1 MSLTLVDTFVP
12 GRPKTKGSLSATG
25 PKCKCTP
32 DCKGYLKTTMRES
45 VLGSKSWLA
54 LVAKQCSQ
62 AYRPIGAPAHDG
74 PVTVTLMFA
83 LPVKDTTVGRPG
95 DVDKLARN
103 VLDALTRAQVYVDDV
118 QVVTLLA
125 MKVPVD
131 ESSPQGV
138 RIRVTHADAG

>member
-1 MSLTLVDTFVP
+1 MITLVDTFVP

-32 DCKGYLKTTMRES
+32 DCKGYLKTTMHES
-45 VLGSKSWLA
+45 VVGSKRWLA
-54 LVAKQCSQ
+54 LVAKQCAQ
-62 AYRPIGAPAHDG
+62 AYRPIGAPPHAG
-74 PVTVTLMFA
+74 PVMVSLLFS
-83 LPVKDTTVGRPG
+83 LPVVNVVAGRPG

-125 MKVPVD
+125 QKTATAEDM
-131 ESSPQGV
+131 PQGV
-138 RIRVTHADAG
+138 QIRVHAC